1 MYPFKKFSLS
11 LIMLLIGM
19 ASIGVQHG
27 WCASGPPP
35 LDLTKAEPASSSG
48 VVRSPGVTVGI
59 GGVVYEGFIS
69 SRAVSGF
76 FITWRVP
83 SGYSVFDAYVG
94 MGDTGQTSEQATFR
108 LLVDGD
114 EVKRSVVSWKR
125 KAEHWS
131 IKVSGGQ
138 SVSIE
143 VEKKLGTPVI
153 AQPKFLAGAV
163 VETPKPAPSTSTVST
178 ASSGTPSGAPFAVD
192 PNDMD
197 KLATALRAAVDA
209 KPALKTKVDNGNVA
223 LVSFTLV
230 DIASQ
235 SVATNV
241 AEDLYTAMIK
251 RDFPLVERGQLD
263 KILKELKIQDTGL
276 IDPSTAQKIGQ
287 LSGCNIIVVGSI
299 SDRGTFVV
307 INSRLLDTAT
317 GKALTAERVEM
328 RKVPIS
334 R

>member
-1 MYPFKKFSLS
+1 MRSWSVPALFIVSLALSVAACRSVHAQSAGSTVPVTSLKMTDGNMMKHVSNVSISTAQYPSAYVPNYGIEFALDKKYDWFLAQVGIDDTAPTGETRRLVISLDGQEVFSEEYKAFDAPKPVKIPVTGKMRMSLDNNYNSDLLS
-11 LIMLLIGM
+11 LINPCVIVGQPPQQVP
-19 ASIGVQHG
+19 ATPTGVT
-27 WCASGPPP
+27 GPP
-35 LDLTKAEPASSSG
+35 L
-48 VVRSPGVTVGI
+48 
-59 GGVVYEGFIS
+59 
-69 SRAVSGF
+69 
-76 FITWRVP
+76 
-83 SGYSVFDAYVG
+83 
-94 MGDTGQTSEQATFR
+94 
-108 LLVDGD
+108 
-114 EVKRSVVSWKR
+114 
-125 KAEHWS
+125 
-131 IKVSGGQ
+131 
-138 SVSIE
+138 
-143 VEKKLGTPVI
+143 
-153 AQPKFLAGAV
+153 
-163 VETPKPAPSTSTVST
+163 ST
-178 ASSGTPSGAPFAVD
+178 GAPFAVD
-192 PNDMD
+192 PNDLD

-209 KPALKTKVDNGNVA
+209 KPQLKSKVDNGNVA
-223 LVSFTLV
+223 LMSFTLV
-230 DIASQ
+230 DITAQ

-276 IDPSTAQKIGQ
+276 IDPTTAQKIGQ